1 MIPGDV
7 EPIGHISPLPRIEL
21 HSRQQPYDGPALP
34 VEAMSISEKQRIWA
48 AVVATAE
55 STNIVESES

>member
-34 VEAMSISEKQRIWA
+34 VEATSIPDQHRIWA
-48 AVVATAE
+48 AVVATSE
-55 STNIVESES
+55 GTNIAESES